1 MLHKPMPDHFISVA
15 LDPCSTITGFACAFG
30 AEWRQLQSPKA
41 ERLTV
46 DTTGGPHFLLNSY
59 AEDRTP
65 MPKTAF
71 LMLSFLLISL
81 SYYYLPK
88 KWYIV

>member
-1 MLHKPMPDHFISVA
+1 MLHKPMADHLISVA

-46 DTTGGPHFLLNSY
+46 DTTGGPHFLLTSY
-59 AEDRTP
+59 AKD
-65 MPKTAF
+65 
-71 LMLSFLLISL
+71 SFLNVKFPAYIL
-81 SYYYLPK
+81 SVLLPTPK
-88 KWYIV
+88 VVYCVI